1 MGALKTLL
9 EEERNAHKA
18 EIAQLQR
25 SLSFEQVRSRLL
37 DQGLKAKEALD
48 KEKDDQVSVVTRL
61 EGELK
66 DAVEATRVHDNT
78 FSSDSKR
85 IYTAATLVAGAT
97 EGPAGNQLDEG
108 EKLLCSVQNGFA
120 DRRSKRSRNRANK
133 KRKRLEEEER
143 LEMDTGHNSSR
154 LLADLEEESS
164 GENPAITV

>member
-1 MGALKTLL
+1 M
-9 EEERNAHKA
+9 
-18 EIAQLQR
+18 
-25 SLSFEQVRSRLL
+25 

-66 DAVEATRVHDNT
+66 DAEEATRVHDNT

-85 IYTAATLVAGAT
+85 IYTAVTLVAGAT
-97 EGPAGNQLDEG
+97 EGPARNQLDEG
-108 EKLLCSVQNGFA
+108 EELLCSVQNGFA

-133 KRKRLEEEER
+133 KRKRKEEEER

-154 LLADLEEESS
+154 LLADLEEESA
-164 GENPAITV
+164 GEDPAVTV